1 MIESLPLKKLLLMV
15 YCLLCVSSLAWAE
28 NDQYQVEINAPSAI
42 KSLLQTHLDMMKW
55 RDNPRISPAEWQRL
69 YAIAPQN
76 IKELLATEAYF
87 SPSIQST
94 LTHENNV
101 HLAKFSVEVGQP
113 AIVEQVDIRFT
124 GDITTLDPTLKPNIN
139 QLRENWL
146 LKTGQVFRQSDWS
159 EAKQKLLAG
168 VVVERY
174 PNASVTSSKAEV
186 NPDTHTVSLQI
197 AIDSGPE
204 VRFGETSIEGL
215 KGYNASVIEHLNSI
229 KPARIYK
236 QSELLTFQ
244 TRLQE
249 SGYFASVEVTADTQN
264 TSQTNPPNVAPIKVT
279 VVENRRIKM
288 EVGAGY
294 STNLGP
300 RAQLTVTDLS
310 LFNMDW
316 RLTSNLKVDRF
327 TQTLTNEVKLPT
339 TKAGYR
345 DSITANAAHASIENV
360 NLTIAQAGVKRA
372 WGSRK
377 REQYVTANVLVE
389 NSSIDNADVENL
401 HTATLGYGIT
411 LRKTDHDINP
421 TLGYLLN
428 LQFTGAPITS
438 NNNSFF
444 LQIHLRVQG
453 YYPISKSTQLIT
465 RAEIGLVNGKNQ
477 APELFKFRAGGD
489 QSVRGYSFQS
499 LGVTVGD
506 ATAGGRYLATGSVE
520 IVQWL
525 TSQWGAAFFVD
536 AGNAADT
543 LKDLEPVYGYG
554 MGARWKS
561 PLGPIGADIAYG
573 AEVDEYRLHFNIGL
587 AF

>member
-1 MIESLPLKKLLLMV
+1 MITRLPLKKWLLTV
-15 YCLLCVSSLAWAE
+15 CLWLCVSSIAWAE
-28 NDQYQVEINAPSAI
+28 TPQYEVDISAPSAI
-42 KSLLQTHLDMMKW
+42 KALLQAHLDMMKW
-55 RDNPRISPAEWQRL
+55 RSNARMNPAEWQRL
-69 YAIAPQN
+69 YALAPQN
-76 IKELLATEAYF
+76 IKELLATEGYF
-87 SPSIQST
+87 SPAIQST
-94 LTHENNV
+94 LEHQNTIHI
-101 HLAKFSVEVGQP
+101 AKFSVDIGQP
-113 AIVEQVDIRFT
+113 ALVDQVDIRFT
-124 GDITTLDPTLKPNIN
+124 GDINTLSAESKPNIN
-139 QLRENWL
+139 TLRDNWL
-146 LKTGQVFRQSDWS
+146 LKKGQIFRQNDWS

-174 PNASVTSSKAEV
+174 PNASVTISKAEV
-186 NPDTHTVSLQI
+186 NPDTQSVDLSI
-197 AIDSGPE
+197 EIDSGPE
-204 VRFGETSIEGL
+204 IRFGDTSIEGL
-215 KGYNASVIEHLNSI
+215 KRYSLSVIENLNPI

-249 SGYFASVEVTADTQN
+249 SGYFQSVAVSADTQN
-264 TSQTNPPNVAPIKVT
+264 TSQTNPSNVAPIKVK
-279 VVENRRIKM
+279 VVENRRIKT
-288 EVGAGY
+288 EVGAGF
-294 STNLGP
+294 STNTGP

-316 RLTSNLKVDRF
+316 RLTSNLKVDRL

-339 TKAGYR
+339 TKSGYR
-345 DSITANAAHASIENV
+345 DSITANIGHANIENV
-360 NLTIAQAGVKRA
+360 SVTIAQSGVKRA
-372 WGSRK
+372 WGTRK
-377 REQYVTANVLVE
+377 REQYVSASVLIE
-389 NSSIDNADVENL
+389 NSSVDNAEVENL

-411 LRKTDHDINP
+411 IRRTDHDINP

-444 LQIHLRVQG
+444 LQSHLRVQG
-453 YYPISKSTQLIT
+453 YYPITNSTQLIA

-525 TSQWGAAFFVD
+525 TSQWGAAIFVD
-536 AGNAADT
+536 SGNAADT

-554 MGARWKS
+554 LGVRWKS
-561 PLGPIGADIAYG
+561 PLGPIGADVAYG
-573 AEVDEYRLHFNIGL
+573 AEVDDYRLHFNIGL